1 MPYTMAVGIVY
12 SIPLMVDRDTVTET
26 CCDRGRSRAS
36 RSLAGQVSIV
46 LALRHPAVFITKG
59 LPPPGPLLI
68 HTLFDCRYPSIA
80 SAPFSRPRPEAL

>member
-1 MPYTMAVGIVY
+1 MPHTMAVRIVY
-12 SIPLMVDRDTVTET
+12 SIPLKVDRDTGTET
-26 CCDRGRSRAS
+26 CDRGRFRAS
-36 RSLAGQVSIV
+36 RRLAGQVSV